1 MSAPKMEVQ
10 DHLPGHSMRTG
21 EFWDPAMLREYHE
34 HEHEQDGNSDSD
46 DHDLELSSTEDRY
59 PEEEKDNEQNTAS
72 DLYDEDAVDK
82 KDKDEELDRE
92 KQIEE
97 EMKSVDE
104 AYKEIE
110 GEGVDDFDAKEEEEH
125 ITARRRESVE
135 YSHGHD
141 EVEAKMSKIAGKIA
155 RLAKRVDRRE
165 ATDHRDGYVGS
176 FATIEEPT
184 LSRYDRA
191 VLKEERQMGMMK
203 KTETSTDEALFVYV
217 CGDDEDENG
226 FGPSCS
232 EVCDCLG
239 GYYVEIA
246 PFVRPLVVPLM
257 CLMGV
262 MVLFGI
268 VLVKHIFTLRR
279 AQHLNVQMPTC
290 SNFRNA
296 CRRRRQNEMHAIHT
310 TALHQTAG
318 AIPLLQVQQMPAPQ
332 TMTQPQSPQG
342 SAFTMAPRQQPALA

>member
-1 MSAPKMEVQ
+1 MVHEYQ
-10 DHLPGHSMRTG
+10 DLSHKH
-21 EFWDPAMLREYHE
+21 A
-34 HEHEQDGNSDSD
+34 DSD
-46 DHDLELSSTEDRY
+46 DDLDL
-59 PEEEKDNEQNTAS
+59 PS
-72 DLYDEDAVDK
+72 DLYYENDEN
-82 KDKDEELDRE
+82 KDSDDDIKDEELDRE
-92 KQIEE
+92 KQREE
-97 EMKSVDE
+97 EMKSVEE
-104 AYKEIE
+104 AKREIE
-110 GEGVDDFDAKEEEEH
+110 DAADDLDTKEEEEH
-125 ITARRRESVE
+125 IIARRRESAE
-135 YSHGHD
+135 HD

-155 RLAKRVDRRE
+155 RLAKRVDRRQ

-184 LSRYDRA
+184 LSRYDREI
-191 VLKEERQMGMMK
+191 LREDRQMGMIK

-246 PFVRPLVVPLM
+246 PFVRPFVVPLM

-262 MVLFGI
+262 MALFGI

-279 AQHLNVQMPTC
+279 AQNLNVQMPTC

-332 TMTQPQSPQG
+332 TVTQPQSPQG
-342 SAFTMAPRQQPALA
+342 SAFTMAPRQQAALA